1 MNLLVYCIYC
11 LFRTMQNSESG
22 RKINQ
27 AVNNT
32 SRAVGGAIS
41 QAKGAFSSWWS
52 SITTA
57 PANSTGGTASGSG
70 AGSDSSQV
78 HSLSHIDEGIDGAA
92 ASQQPQ
98 EISVTFQNHKDEA
111 ELDVAG
117 VSIHMAS
124 QICEE
129 SLEEAHESTDSSPQK
144 SQGIVEI
151 GREAEL
157 LDKVSQEHAAT
168 TTTPATT
175 QAQSQPLRT
184 GCGGDLAISS
194 GTASAVERNN
204 GDVFIV

>member
-1 MNLLVYCIYC
+1 
-11 LFRTMQNSESG
+11 MQNSESG

-57 PANSTGGTASGSG
+57 PANSTGGVASVSG
-70 AGSDSSQV
+70 AGSDSSQN
-78 HSLSHIDEGIDGAA
+78 HSLSNIEDSIDGAGP
-92 ASQQPQ
+92 SQQPQ

-124 QICEE
+124 QICED
-129 SLEEAHESTDSSPQK
+129 SLEEAHESPQK

-157 LDKVSQEHAAT
+157 LDKVSHGEPAT
-168 TTTPATT
+168 TTTT
-175 QAQSQPLRT
+175 QAQTQSQSLRS
-184 GCGGDLAISS
+184 GCGSDLALSNVASS
-194 GTASAVERNN
+194 TVDHNN

>member
-1 MNLLVYCIYC
+1 
-11 LFRTMQNSESG
+11 MQNSESG

-41 QAKGAFSSWWS
+41 QAKGALSSWWS

-57 PANSTGGTASGSG
+57 PANSTGGIASGSG
-70 AGSDSSQV
+70 AGSDSNQN
-78 HSLSHIDEGIDGAA
+78 HSLSHMEDSIDGGAGP
-92 ASQQPQ
+92 SQQPQ

-111 ELDVAG
+111 KLDVAG

-124 QICEE
+124 QLSED
-129 SLEEAHESTDSSPQK
+129 SLEEAQESPQK

-157 LDKVSQEHAAT
+157 LDKVSQGE
-168 TTTPATT
+168 PATT
-175 QAQSQPLRT
+175 ATTATPAPAQTQSQSLRS
-184 GCGGDLAISS
+184 GCGSDLALSNVASS
-194 GTASAVERNN
+194 TVDHNN